1 VRSCK
6 KKGTVPSRTLL
17 GSLLVA
23 LSSAAP
29 WTVPFF
35 LQPLAARKL
44 LALLLLALIGPSLSG
59 LRAYYHFVHYPS
71 DTVGE
76 RIVEKFD
83 LADLTD
89 QSVYFFVSRTAPRT
103 AANDSYE
110 ALISQIRQALNVW
123 DAISTSALGVKFGG
137 LAEAPMTSA
146 SPAGEIIFAELPP
159 GVIGLGG
166 PVTRGAPVNGAVP
179 IIRSQVILS
188 NDLTTGARARPSF
201 SELFFTSLVHEIG
214 HALGLQHTLTSSV
227 MSTDVTRST
236 TRALPLG
243 LDDAAGLSVLYPS
256 DSFHKTTGSI
266 AGRVTTN
273 AGVPVHLA
281 SVVAIGG
288 GDLVVSALTDPD
300 GTYRIDGLVP
310 GEYLLY
316 AHPLPPATQDGL
328 GPANIVLPTN
338 AARTSIAAGGP
349 FTTIFLGGTQHP
361 TQDQAVA
368 VRAGQVTADNDFRV
382 IPRNAPSLFNVT
394 TFSFPGNGL
403 AGVHPAFLDV
413 TRPTG
418 FILAT
423 GPNLT
428 NNLDRVQLEVLGE
441 NIPLRRP
448 RAYSFD
454 ARFARIDFALPIFGS
469 LAPKHLLFRTADDI
483 YVLPGAVR
491 FTAGPAPVIHW
502 MTQKMSPDGQ
512 IVWSIQGENF
522 DPLSTVYFDGLP
534 AETLAVFPLDNEIWV
549 EPPGG
554 ASGRRAVVMVYN
566 SDGQSSAFTLPDGNV
581 TFAFSGRPIADLQLS
596 PNSAAADTDIV
607 VRVRGTNTDFIAGET
622 IVGFGTSDIVTRA
635 VNVISP
641 TELIAAITVRPKAQP
656 GAYMLSGATGL
667 SVMARAGAFL
677 IEDSPIQPS
686 DRPRLRFGSLLN
698 SATMTTD
705 LSPGVWAS
713 LFGTNLVGPAAAAVR
728 VTLNGESC
736 RIFSATENQINLQIP
751 FSVAVGVA
759 LLEVDNGRATSEPML
774 VQIQAVSPGLF
785 PLVELNGDVTS
796 NPPVLEHIAVQ
807 ATGLGVPSSS
817 DASNPFPTL
826 AVLFNGQ
833 RFAATSV
840 SAAPDS
846 PGLYRIVFRF
856 PKVPFDARNSRMAIV
871 VAGRQS
877 NAIQL
882 SIPSFPPDDP
892 DPLRPNS
899 SLTPVSAR

>member
-1 VRSCK
+1 M
-6 KKGTVPSRTLL
+6 T
-17 GSLLVA
+17 
-23 LSSAAP
+23 
-29 WTVPFF
+29 
-35 LQPLAARKL
+35 ARKL
-44 LALLLLALIGPSLSG
+44 AAFILLALISPSLSA

-71 DTVGE
+71 DNAQT

-83 LADLTD
+83 LSTLTD
-89 QSVYFFVSRTAPRT
+89 ESVYFFVSRTAPRT

-123 DAISTSALGVKFGG
+123 NAVPTSRLRVRFGG
-137 LAEAPMTSA
+137 LAEAPMNSA

-166 PVTRGAPVNGAVP
+166 PVTRGAPVAGAVP

-188 NDLTTGARARPSF
+188 NDLTTGTRARPSF

-243 LDDAAGLSVLYPS
+243 LDDAAGLSVLYPT

-273 AGVPVHLA
+273 AGVPVHVA

-288 GDLVVSALTDPD
+288 GDLVVSALTNPD
-300 GTYRIDGLVP
+300 GTYRIDGLLP
-310 GEYLLY
+310 GKYLLY

-338 AARTSIAAGGP
+338 AADTPIPASGP
-349 FTTIFLGGTQHP
+349 FTTVFLGGTQHP
-361 TQDQAVA
+361 TPDQAIQVN
-368 VRAGQVTADNDFRV
+368 AGQVTGGGDFRV
-382 IPRNAPSLFNVT
+382 TPRSAPSLFNVT

-413 TRPTG
+413 TRSTG

-423 GPNLT
+423 GPSLASRI
-428 NNLDRVQLEVLGE
+428 DRVQLEVLGE

-454 ARFARIDFALPIFGS
+454 ARFARIDFALPIFSS
-469 LAPKHLLFRTADDI
+469 LTPKHLLFRTGNDI
-483 YVLPGAVR
+483 YVLPSAVR

-502 MTQKMSPDGQ
+502 MNRKMTPDGQ
-512 IVWSIQGENF
+512 LVWSIQGENF

-534 AETLAVFPLDNEIWV
+534 AQTLATFPLADEIWV
-549 EPPGG
+549 DPPSG
-554 ASGRRAVVMVYN
+554 ASGRRAVVTVYN
-566 SDGQSSAFTLPDGNV
+566 PDGQSSAFTLPDGNV
-581 TFAFSGRPIADLQLS
+581 TFAFSGRPAADLQLS
-596 PNSAAADTDIV
+596 PDAAGIDTDVV
-607 VRVRGTNTDFIAGET
+607 VRVRGTNTDFVAGET

-635 VNVISP
+635 VEVISP
-641 TELIAAITVRPKAQP
+641 TELIAAITVRPEARP
-656 GAYMLSGATGL
+656 GSYMVSVATGL
-667 SVMARAGAFL
+667 SITARAGAFR
-677 IEDSPIQPS
+677 IEGAPTQPV
-686 DRPRLRFGSLLN
+686 DRPRLRFGSLVN
-698 SATMTTD
+698 SATMTND

-713 LFGTNLVGPAAAAVR
+713 LFGSNLAAPAATAVR
-728 VTLNGESC
+728 VTLNGEPC
-736 RIFSATENQINLQIP
+736 RILSATENRIDLQIP
-751 FSVAVGVA
+751 FSVALGPA
-759 LLEVDNGRATSEPML
+759 LLEVDNGVAKSEPML
-774 VQIQAVSPGLF
+774 VPIQAVSPGLF
-785 PLVELNGDVTS
+785 PNIELNGDVAAAT
-796 NPPVLEHIAVQ
+796 PALKQIAVH

-817 DASNPFPTL
+817 DTSNPFPTL

-833 RFAATSV
+833 RFAADSV
-840 SAAPDS
+840 AAVPGS

-856 PKVPFDARNSRMAIV
+856 PDTPFDARNSRMAIV

-877 NAIQL
+877 NALQI
-882 SIPSFPPDDP
+882 SVPVFEPDAP
-892 DPLRPNS
+892 DPLRHAP
-899 SLTPVSAR
+899 TPTSTSDL

>member
-1 VRSCK
+1 M
-6 KKGTVPSRTLL
+6 LL
-17 GSLLVA
+17 
-23 LSSAAP
+23 
-29 WTVPFF
+29 T
-35 LQPLAARKL
+35 
-44 LALLLLALIGPSLSG
+44 LIGPSLSG

-71 DTVGE
+71 DTAAAS
-76 RIVEKFD
+76 IVEKFN
-83 LADLTD
+83 LAELTD

-123 DAISTSALGVKFGG
+123 DAVPTSALGVKFGG

-188 NDLTTGARARPSF
+188 SDLTTGTRARPSF

-243 LDDAAGLSVLYPS
+243 LDDAAGLSVLYPT

-281 SVVAIGG
+281 SVVAVGG
-288 GDLVVSALTDPD
+288 GDLVVGALTDSD
-300 GTYRIDGLVP
+300 GTYRIDGLLP
-310 GEYLLY
+310 GKYLLY
-316 AHPLPPATQDGL
+316 AHPLPPATQDVL

-338 AARTSIAAGGP
+338 PAGTSIPAGGP
-349 FTTIFLGGTQHP
+349 FTTVFLGGTQHP
-361 TQDQAVA
+361 TPDQGVA
-368 VRAGQVTADNDFRV
+368 VRAGQVAGDRDFRV
-382 IPRNAPSLFNVT
+382 IPRSSPSLFNVT

-441 NIPLRRP
+441 SIQVRRP
-448 RAYSFD
+448 RTYAFD
-454 ARFARIDFALPIFGS
+454 ARFARIDFALPIFGP
-469 LAPKHLLFRTADDI
+469 LAPKHLLFRMADDI
-483 YVLPGAVR
+483 YVLPSAVR

-502 MTQKMSPDGQ
+502 MTRKMSPDGQ
-512 IVWSIQGENF
+512 LVWSIQGENF

-534 AETLAVFPLDNEIWV
+534 AETLAVFPLEDEIWV

-581 TFAFSGRPIADLQLS
+581 TFAFSGKPVADLQLS
-596 PNSAAADTDIV
+596 PDSAAADTDIV
-607 VRVRGTNTDFIAGET
+607 VRVRGINTSFFAGET

-635 VNVISP
+635 VGVVSP
-641 TELIAAITVRPKAQP
+641 TELIAAITVHPEAQP
-656 GAYMLSGATGL
+656 GAYMLSVATGL
-667 SVMARAGAFL
+667 SVTARAGAFR
-677 IEDSPIQPS
+677 IEDSPIQPD
-686 DRPRLRFGSLLN
+686 DRPRVRFGSLLN
-698 SATMTTD
+698 SATMTSE

-713 LFGTNLVGPAAAAVR
+713 LFGTNLTGPAAAAVH
-728 VTLNGESC
+728 VTLDGKPC
-736 RIFSATENQINLQIP
+736 RILSATENQINLQIP
-751 FSVAVGVA
+751 FSVALGAA
-759 LLEVDNGRATSEPML
+759 LLEVDNGIAKSEPML

-785 PLVELNGDVTS
+785 RNVEINGDVS
-796 NPPVLEHIAVQ
+796 ADPPVLKQIAVA
-807 ATGLGVPSSS
+807 ATGLGVPSTS
-817 DASNPFPTL
+817 DALNPFPTL

-833 RFAATSV
+833 RFAADSV
-840 SAAPDS
+840 DAVPDS

-856 PKVPFDARNSRMAIV
+856 PDVPFDARNSRIAIV

-877 NAIQL
+877 NALQV
-882 SIPSFPPDDP
+882 SIPILTPDDP
-892 DPLRPNS
+892 GRLWPTRS
-899 SLTPVSAR
+899 ITAVSVR